1 MLPVIFTFLR
11 TYAPYVTLPVA
22 AVVGFIGYNLEAIL
36 SDKYTPYQKSIE
48 EKREDRLMEENLSK
62 DVTKVDSLKERKFVP
77 RSVFEKNV
85 SPSLQ
90 SNETKRS

>member
-1 MLPVIFTFLR
+1 MLPVVFTFLR
-11 TYAPYVTLPVA
+11 TYAPYITLPVA
-22 AVVGFIGYNLEAIL
+22 AVVGFIGYNLEGIL

-48 EKREDRLMEENLSK
+48 ERREDRLMEENLSK
-62 DVTKVDSLKERKFVP
+62 DVTIVDSLKEKKFVP

-90 SNETKRS
+90 VNETK

>member
-1 MLPVIFTFLR
+1 MLPVVFAFLR
-11 TYAPYVTLPVA
+11 RYVPFITLPFA
-22 AVVGFIGYNLEAIL
+22 AVVGIIGYNLEGML

-48 EKREDRLMEENLSK
+48 GKREDRLLEESLAK
-62 DVTKVDSLKERKFVP
+62 DVTKVDSLKEKKFVP

-90 SNETKRS
+90 NTETK

>member
-11 TYAPYVTLPVA
+11 TYAPYITLPVA
-22 AVVGFIGYNLEAIL
+22 AVVGFIGYNLESIL

-48 EKREDRLMEENLSK
+48 EKRKDRLMEENLTK
-62 DVTKVDSLKERKFVP
+62 DVTEIDSLKERKFVP
-77 RSVFEKNV
+77 RSVFERNV

-90 SNETKRS
+90 INETK